1 MKRTM
6 TKEDIDFATKCINDK
21 DVHRFYCS
29 TKWQRIRDK
38 VMRLDHYECQLCKS
52 KYHRI
57 RKASMVHHVHYLE
70 DYPNLALE
78 IYDEEGNRNL
88 ISLCNSCHNEVHPE
102 KQIKFKKIIEAK
114 RKSIQNLNPE
124 RW

>member
-6 TKEDIDFATKCINDK
+6 TKEDIDFATKCIDDK

-57 RKASMVHHVHYLE
+57 RKASMVHHVHHLE

-78 IYDEEGNRNL
+78 IYDEEICDSFL
-88 ISLCNSCHNEVHPE
+88 FCI
-102 KQIKFKKIIEAK
+102 
-114 RKSIQNLNPE
+114 
-124 RW
+124 

>member
-57 RKASMVHHVHYLE
+57 RKASMVHHVHHLE
-70 DYPNLALE
+70 DYPNLSLE
-78 IYDEEGNRNL
+78 IYDEEGHRNL

>member
-57 RKASMVHHVHYLE
+57 RKASMVPHVHHLE

-78 IYDEEGNRNL
+78 IYAEEGYRNL
-88 ISLCNSCHNEVHPE
+88 MSLCNSCHNEVHPE

>member
-6 TKEDIDFATKCINDK
+6 TKEDIGFATKCINDK

-57 RKASMVHHVHYLE
+57 RKASMVHHVHHLE

-78 IYDEEGNRNL
+78 IYDEEGHRNL

>member
-6 TKEDIDFATKCINDK
+6 TKEDIDFATKCIDDK

-57 RKASMVHHVHYLE
+57 RKASMVHHVHHLE

-78 IYDEEGNRNL
+78 IYDEEGHRNL

-114 RKSIQNLNPE
+114 RKSIRNLNPE

>member
-57 RKASMVHHVHYLE
+57 RKASMVHHVHHLE

>member
-57 RKASMVHHVHYLE
+57 RKASMVHHVHHLE

-78 IYDEEGNRNL
+78 IYDEEGPRNL

-114 RKSIQNLNPE
+114 IKSIQNLNPE

>member
-57 RKASMVHHVHYLE
+57 SKASMVHHVHHLE

-78 IYDEEGNRNL
+78 IYDEEGHRNL

>member
-57 RKASMVHHVHYLE
+57 RKASMVHHIHHLE

>member
-6 TKEDIDFATKCINDK
+6 TKEDIDFATKCIDDK

-57 RKASMVHHVHYLE
+57 RKASMVHHVHHLE

-78 IYDEEGNRNL
+78 IYDKEGHRNL

>member
-57 RKASMVHHVHYLE
+57 SKASMVHHVHHLE

-78 IYDEEGNRNL
+78 IYDEEGHRNL
-88 ISLCNSCHNEVHPE
+88 ICFSGCTSLWHELHRL
-102 KQIKFKKIIEAK
+102 IKFKKIIEAK

>member
-57 RKASMVHHVHYLE
+57 RKASMVHHVHHLE
-70 DYPNLALE
+70 DYPNFALE
-78 IYDEEGNRNL
+78 IYDEEGHRNL

>member
-57 RKASMVHHVHYLE
+57 RKASMVHHVHHLE

-114 RKSIQNLNPE
+114 RKSIRNLNPE